1 MGRYLTPATLR
12 EQLPG
17 DWIEEYLGT
26 DPVVDGGTGRITG
39 NQPATDAQLE
49 PFIKAAE
56 DEADSYIGVA
66 YPLPLSV
73 VPGVLLPFVADL
85 VRYRISKDNPTESI
99 RKRYEDAVAFLR
111 QVASGRASL
120 GVVASEAPVAVAR
133 AASRPAT
140 KRMTRERLASW
151 GL

>member
-1 MGRYLTPATLR
+1 MGRYLTPTSLR

-26 DPVVDGGTGRITG
+26 DPVVDGGTGRTVG
-39 NQPATDAQLE
+39 YQPATDAQLE

-56 DEADSYIGVA
+56 DEADSYIGVT

-85 VRYRISKDNPTESI
+85 VRYRISKDNPTEAI
-99 RKRYEDAVAFLR
+99 RKRYEDAIAFLR

-120 GVVASEAPVAVAR
+120 GVAAVDAPVAVAR
-133 AASRPAT
+133 AASRPAV